1 MSFYGIL
8 VLIHILGAI
17 CGIGAQFAQPFI
29 LKKPQ
34 NSKASRICPSSESW
48 S

>member
-17 CGIGAQFAQPFI
+17 CGIGASI
-29 LKKPQ
+29 CTTIYIEKPQ
-34 NSKASRICPSSESW
+34 NSKASRVCPSC
-48 S
+48 

>member
-29 LKKPQ
+29 IEQTPKQ
-34 NSKASRICPSSESW
+34 
-48 S
+48 

>member
-29 LKKPQ
+29 IKQAQ
-34 NSKASRICPSSESW
+34 NSKAGRVCPSC
-48 S
+48 